1 MLELFFFISLQ
12 SETRHGFKKASKKSA
27 RFTVGEKLE
36 SRAFVAKKSLVDG
49 MLQKKKKEEKARIK
63 MPTCA
68 SNQRNDRIRKKTT
81 NKKTLFWAQ
90 HRRLR
95 GCRGLG
101 RLRQFCRRPCNQAP
115 CLGLMA
121 IFEAFA
127 ILGSAKLTRL
137 RDRAL
142 HRACFELFFFFAFF
156 LFFPPLA
163 LAGKPHV
170 RPKKAVCGN

>member
-68 SNQRNDRIRKKTT
+68 SNQRNDRIRKKNEEQKDSFSGPAPTT
-81 NKKTLFWAQ
+81 TWLPRPGLSSAVLPPPLQPGSVSRFNGN
-90 HRRLR
+90 LR
-95 GCRGLG
+95 GFCNFGQRQINSSERPSIAPSLLRAFLLL
-101 RLRQFCRRPCNQAP
+101 RL
-115 CLGLMA
+115 L
-121 IFEAFA
+121 
-127 ILGSAKLTRL
+127 S
-137 RDRAL
+137 
-142 HRACFELFFFFAFF
+142 
-156 LFFPPLA
+156 FFPPLA